1 MTIVTKLLILGSS
14 SFLRAPTLTLTLS
27 NERLPNGSNYNAR
40 TIVETL
46 SESYGWWKEA
56 YEGVRPEDLPWF
68 SPKPDPDLSA
78 SLERFGAK
86 PGLALDLG
94 SGPGIHAI
102 ALAKRGWKVV
112 ALDISPG
119 AIRMASQFAEEAD
132 VEIDFR
138 NVDVLSFQPRPSS
151 FDLVHD
157 RGFLHTL
164 ESREWKK
171 WTDLVATA
179 LKPDGLLFAKE
190 FAYNPNRSEGPRGFT
205 KLELENVLDNRFT
218 IETIQEGRFSGPSF
232 AHSTFLLI
240 ARRKPD
246 RISKSFHV

>member
-1 MTIVTKLLILGSS
+1 LQ
-14 SFLRAPTLTLTLS
+14 
-27 NERLPNGSNYNAR
+27 
-40 TIVETL
+40 
-46 SESYGWWKEA
+46 ESPHSWKEA

-68 SPKPDPDLSA
+68 SPTPDPDLSA

-119 AIRMASQFAEEAD
+119 AIRMASKFAEEAG
-132 VEIDFR
+132 VKIDFR
-138 NVDVLSFQPRPSS
+138 NTDVLSFQPSPSS

-171 WTDLVATA
+171 WTDLASVA
-179 LKPDGLLFAKE
+179 LKPGGLLFAKE
-190 FAYNPNRSEGPRGFT
+190 FVYDPNRHEGPRGFT
-205 KLELENVLDNRFT
+205 KSELENVLDKRFT
-218 IETIQEGRFSGPSF
+218 IESIQEGTFRGPRFPH
-232 AHSTFLLI
+232 AAFLMI
-240 ARRKPD
+240 ARRK
-246 RISKSFHV
+246 